1 MDYNFLSTIDNS
13 GRFVIPKKL
22 LKELG
27 WGNMP
32 KVNVTVNGD
41 KVIITRAEDYIKV
54 CGNCKKNLHND
65 FIYCPYCGK
74 KVD

>member
-27 WGNMP
+27 WENMP
-32 KVNVTVNGD
+32 KVNVTVNDD
-41 KVIITRAEDYIKV
+41 KVIITRADEYVEV
-54 CGNCKKNLHND
+54 CGTCRKNIRSN
-65 FIYCPYCGK
+65 FNYCPYCGR
-74 KVD
+74 KVK